1 MDTPLV
7 VSDAS
12 PIIALVWLDRLDL
25 FPALFGQ
32 VYISPVVYQE
42 ILDQPYTID
51 TRPLNELSW
60 LKLQPVQNQLAATL
74 LQDQLD
80 PGESEAIVLSH
91 ELAAGL
97 LLMDERRGRR
107 QASQSG
113 LTVMG
118 TLGILLRARQLGLVT
133 ELRPLLD
140 RLLRLPFHMS
150 AELYQEILRRAGEV

>member
-1 MDTPLV
+1 MDSPIV

-12 PIIALVWLDRLDL
+12 PIIALFWLDRLQL

-32 VYISPVVYQE
+32 VYATPVVYQE
-42 ILDQPYTID
+42 ILTQPFTID
-51 TRPLNELSW
+51 PRPLSHLPW
-60 LKLQPVQNQLAATL
+60 LTIQPIQNQLAATL

-80 PGESEAIVLSH
+80 PGESEAIVLAH
-91 ELAAGL
+91 ELSVAL

-107 QASQSG
+107 QAIQGG

-133 ELRPLLD
+133 EIRPLLD
-140 RLLRLPFHMS
+140 QLLLLPFHMS
-150 AELYQEILRRAGEV
+150 TELYQEILRRAGEA